1 LQDYNGDSIK
11 VKEVSIM
18 ESIKVRSGAFTDGGQ
33 IPAEYGREGENLSPQ
48 LSWDSARD
56 VKSWILIMDDPD
68 APNGTFTHWVLY
80 NLPGDITSL
89 PPGASGTK
97 DQLHGALEGKNSR
110 DEIGYVGP
118 YPPSGTHRYFF
129 KLYGLDSTLNL
140 NEGAI
145 KEEVLA
151 EIDKHKKIV
160 QGELMGTYAKEAGK
174 AAKP

>member
-1 LQDYNGDSIK
+1 
-11 VKEVSIM
+11 M
-18 ESIKVRSGAFTDGGQ
+18 ESIKIKSDAFTDGAS

-48 LSWDSARD
+48 LSWDSALD
-56 VKSWILIMDDPD
+56 VKSWALIMDDPD

-89 PPGASGTK
+89 PPGASRTK
-97 DQLHGALEGKNSR
+97 DQLSGALEGNNSR

-129 KLYGLDSTLNL
+129 RIYGLDSTLEL
-140 NEGAI
+140 NEGAT

-151 EIDKHKKIV
+151 EIGKHKKIAE
-160 QGELMGTYAKEAGK
+160 GELIGTFTKEVGK
-174 AAKP
+174 TAKP